1 MANQKGGVGK
11 TTTAVNLSY
20 ALSLENKKTLLLDMD
35 PQASTSSGLGAPK
48 DKAFM
53 YPVLMGKRSI
63 HTSCFVVAP
72 GLDLLAADAHL
83 SGAEMELVTQE
94 NKVFFLKNAVSS
106 IKSKYDFIVV
116 DTPPSLGLLTLNA
129 LVAADAFIVPLQCEY
144 YALEG
149 LGQLLQTAR
158 ETKERWNASLKLQG
172 ILLTLFDSRNRISHQ
187 VAEEVH
193 RHFGEQVFQ
202 TKIPRNV
209 RLSEAPSFSQSIF
222 QYEPTSTGAKAYEQ
236 LAGELLKQISGQR
249 ATAPLMEAHV

>member
-11 TTTAVNLSY
+11 TTTALNLSY
-20 ALSLENKKTLLLDMD
+20 ALSLKGKKTLLVDMD
-35 PQASTSSGLGAPK
+35 PQASASSGLGASQ

-53 YPVLMGKRSI
+53 YPVLMGKHSI
-63 HTSCFVVAP
+63 QTACFSVAP
-72 GLDLLAADAHL
+72 CLDLLATDVHL

-94 NKVFFLKNAVSS
+94 NKVFFLKNAITP
-106 IKSKYDFIVV
+106 IKLQYDIIIV

-129 LVAADAFIVPLQCEY
+129 LVAADGFIVPLQSEY

-158 ETKERWNASLKLQG
+158 ETKDRWNVSLKLLG

-187 VAEEVH
+187 VAEEVQ
-193 RHFGEQVFQ
+193 RHFGEQVYR

-222 QYEPTSTGAKAYEQ
+222 QYEPSSAGAKAYEQ
-236 LAGELLKQISGQR
+236 LAGELLNQISGQK
-249 ATAPLMEAHV
+249 ATEPLLEAYI